1 MPSYGIVNYDT
12 KSQKESIQIIGPD
25 RVACWLNTSSNVID
39 ADVATYKNGLLLDAF
54 THAYSIGFSNST
66 FTLREV
72 SYLWTNSAL
81 TPSAIAYVEWSGRK
95 ETNTETTPWGVWGWR
110 EWVDSMLAATNYH
123 IALIY
128 LQPSD
133 AINRLIDITW
143 RSISDNQFQLRY
155 TLNAS
160 RNFNSTLLTDSSPTY
175 VNETSQYE
183 GRYGLWLWNPVDQTL
198 TTATYNVS
206 QSSLV
211 TIAITWLNTTS
222 SINASIADRWVLDS
236 ASEMNPLMPL

>member
-1 MPSYGIVNYDT
+1 
-12 KSQKESIQIIGPD
+12 
-25 RVACWLNTSSNVID
+25 
-39 ADVATYKNGLLLDAF
+39 VATYKNGLLLDAF

-72 SYLWTNSAL
+72 SYLWSNSVL

-110 EWVDSMLAATNYH
+110 EWVDSMLAATNH
-123 IALIY
+123 RITLIY
-128 LQPSD
+128 LQPSN

-143 RSISDNQFQLRY
+143 RSISNNQFQLQY

-160 RNFNSTLLTDSSPTY
+160 RNFNSTLLTNSSPIY
-175 VNETSQYE
+175 VNQTSQYE
-183 GRYGLWLWNPVDQTL
+183 GPSGLWQWNPIDQTL
-198 TTATYNVS
+198 TTTTDNVS
-206 QSSLV
+206 QSYPV

-222 SINASIADRWVLDS
+222 SINTSTAIDGS
-236 ASEMNPLMPL
+236 